1 MPPLASILNPSYLA
15 SLRSHPGLPRH
26 TWYFIAGVTLST
38 LNRPDEIGTVFKY
51 ALERGVHPEDD
62 GPIRD
67 EAEKLK
73 IARRMREALVKSSA
87 IIGLPKVS
95 QRPHHPYRT
104 VIPRNSSP
112 SPNRPSTP

>member
-1 MPPLASILNPSYLA
+1 MPPLASIINPSYLA

-87 IIGLPKVS
+87 IIGLPKVTINPPTTT
-95 QRPHHPYRT
+95 QHAN
-104 VIPRNSSP
+104 PRVL
-112 SPNRPSTP
+112 PN

>member
-1 MPPLASILNPSYLA
+1 MPPLASIINPSYLA

-51 ALERGVHPEDD
+51 ALDRGVHPEDD
-62 GPIRD
+62 SPIRD

-87 IIGLPKVS
+87 IIGLPKVTIN
-95 QRPHHPYRT
+95 PPTTTKHAN
-104 VIPRNSSP
+104 PRVL
-112 SPNRPSTP
+112 PN